1 MNISWRPIRFLAALS
16 FCTFLFF
23 SSAFV
28 AFADS
33 HPSQGVTPL
42 KTIEQKSKK
51 TLESKPDDLSE
62 VQAEAKKGINGVQ
75 GAADSEKM
83 KNPAN
88 AKADA
93 TSVEEQVSDVLSNI
107 TGKGK

>member
-1 MNISWRPIRFLAALS
+1 MNISWQPIRFLAALG

-23 SSAFV
+23 SSAFT

-33 HPSQGVTPL
+33 NPSQGVTPL
-42 KTIEQKSKK
+42 KTIEQKSKEA
-51 TLESKPDDLSE
+51 LRSEPRNLSE
-62 VQAEAKKGINGVQ
+62 VQTEAKKGINAVQ

-88 AKADA
+88 AKS